1 MARPDF
7 FGRASECTAKAASS
21 HINTSGDI
29 LLRQSCET
37 ISEQGENGEG
47 RKGTMVHGP
56 SDIAMTTAR
65 SKSNQG
71 AAKVNEATE
80 KEGEKR
86 REEGRKE
93 KKEGRKEREKGR
105 DEGGGGG
112 GVRRRGKK
120 RRTYNRR
127 VL

>member
-37 ISEQGENGEG
+37 ILEQGENGEG

-56 SDIAMTTAR
+56 SGIAMTTAR

-71 AAKVNEATE
+71 AAKVPCRSGTPVHLDM
-80 KEGEKR
+80 
-86 REEGRKE
+86 REEGS
-93 KKEGRKEREKGR
+93 ER
-105 DEGGGGG
+105 
-112 GVRRRGKK
+112 
-120 RRTYNRR
+120 
-127 VL
+127 